1 MITTDNKKTAAYE
14 VKNVEGLSQ
23 TSCDDI
29 YESGLQKLDQKK
41 QNHQTLKGRT
51 KPFLFSGKCLDFIGT
66 MFTLIVFMSAIGQT
80 IFNLFAHNYLII
92 GILLMLSM
100 LSIILLLLV
109 GFYLYHG
116 ITGLPVHLDKD
127 QSTQFPPARLKIKDV
142 IIIAITLSVN
152 LAVLIEGFTLAQQDT
167 FNSFDLFQSSLAV
180 IAFIF
185 VLSGLFQ
192 LYKEHQI
199 WKSAH

>member
-1 MITTDNKKTAAYE
+1 M
-14 VKNVEGLSQ
+14 
-23 TSCDDI
+23 
-29 YESGLQKLDQKK
+29 DQEK

-127 QSTQFPPARLKIKDV
+127 QSTLFPPARLKIKDV

-152 LAVLIEGFTLAQQDT
+152 LAVLIEGFTLAQQGT

-185 VLSGLFQ
+185 VLSGFFQ

-199 WKSAH
+199 WKAAH